1 MDWEGPVRRWGLW
14 YIRNWI
20 YMFTSEKDF
29 WDFHDYI
36 RSFLLTDGVREISK
50 LNTYYF
56 DYHAK

>member
-1 MDWEGPVRRWGLW
+1 
-14 YIRNWI
+14 
-20 YMFTSEKDF
+20 MFTSEKDF

-56 DYHAK
+56 DYHAKQAVRKSET